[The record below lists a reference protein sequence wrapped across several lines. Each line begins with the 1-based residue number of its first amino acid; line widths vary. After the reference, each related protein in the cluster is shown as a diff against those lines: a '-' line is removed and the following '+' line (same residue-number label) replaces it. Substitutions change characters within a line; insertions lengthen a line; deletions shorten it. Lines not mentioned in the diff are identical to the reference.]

1 MVYFLQE
8 VAKHVYQNHREELP
22 QLNIVFPGKRAR
34 LYFNRYLTQLT
45 DKPVWAPRYYSITEL
60 MQNLSGLMPGD
71 PLSLVFDLYE
81 VYKDITRTAETFDSF
96 YFYAEMLLADF
107 DDIDKYL
114 IDAKDLFRNLAS
126 LKNIDNYFNYLT
138 EKQIEAIRHFW
149 NTFETAHLP
158 ADQQDFLNLWQV
170 LNKIYQQY
178 NTLLTDK
185 GLSYEGQAYRKVAEM
200 LGAGDDSR
208 ISQGKYIF
216 VGFNALNTCEKH
228 LFRFLKRNKEAAFYW
243 DTDEYYMN
251 NRIHEAG
258 YFLRDNVKEFPAPPG
273 FDCKSSLTDK
283 QKSIQLVSVPSNVG
297 QTKIIPSC
305 IDDFP
310 KDPDFGNAAIIL
322 ADENLLVPVL
332 HSLPDDIAE
341 FNVSMGYPF
350 RQTPVYALI
359 ELLLDLQ
366 RGFKNIK
373 GEPAFYHKHVLALIN
388 HQYFIR
394 LYPEELH
401 RLTDLITKGN
411 RFYITEKELNPN
423 EFLKI
428 IFQKTKKITALPD
441 YLLDV
446 LHILLEAR
454 ESGSKDEGSQGMLQK
469 EFIFQVMLY
478 LNRLKDIL
486 QNTKLEFSES
496 TFRRL
501 LRKVLQQISVPFS
514 GEPLTGLQVMGILE
528 TRTLDFENLVI
539 LSMNEG
545 IYPKSGNVP
554 SFIPYN
560 LRYGFGLP
568 TIEHQDAIFAYYFYR
583 LIGRAKNI
591 VLVYNSKA
599 DGMFTGERSRFLH
612 QLFYE
617 SVFTVKEKEYALE
630 VKPVKT
636 KPIRVKKNEAI
647 LSVLEKYQDE
657 DGHYLS
663 PSAINAY
670 IDCPLKFYFR
680 YIAGLKE
687 PDEVKEE
694 IDSAVFGRL
703 LHISMNKLYEPFERR
718 LITGT
723 DFDSILNQQDKIRL
737 AVDEAFSEEY
747 FKSKKSG
754 DSLNFLGRNRII
766 REIITRYVQQ
776 ILQVDKRYA
785 PFQVISLEKKY
796 GITVPVKL
804 NDREAQIRVG
814 GVIDRIDRKE
824 GVTRILDYKTGRDRL
839 DFKGID
845 TLFTAPY
852 KNRNK
857 AVLQTILYGLIYRD
871 IDKSSQVKPAL
882 YLIQQIF
889 SSGFSWDIIV
899 KDNGKKNIPVH
910 AVEPYAEIFYM
921 HLKEVLTDLFD
932 TGSDFIQTEDAETC
946 RQCPYAG
953 ICHK

>member
-8 VAKHVYQNHREELP
+8 VAKHVYENHREELP

-45 DKPVWAPRYYSITEL
+45 DKPVWAPQYYSISEL
-60 MQNLSGLMPGD
+60 MQNLSGMMPGD
-71 PLSLVFDLYE
+71 PLSLVFGLYE
-81 VYKDITRTAETFDSF
+81 VYKEITRTNETFDNF

-149 NTFETAHLP
+149 NTFETANLP
-158 ADQQDFLNLWQV
+158 ADQQEFLNLWQV
-170 LNKIYQQY
+170 LYKIYQQF
-178 NTLLTDK
+178 NALLAEK
-185 GLSYEGQAYRKVAEM
+185 GISYEGQAYRKVAEM
-200 LGAGDDSR
+200 LASGDDSR

-216 VGFNALNTCEKH
+216 VGFNALNTCEKR
-228 LFRFLKRNKEAAFYW
+228 LFRFLKRNNRASFYW
-243 DTDEYYMN
+243 DTDDYYMN
-251 NRIHEAG
+251 NQIHEAG

-273 FDCKSSLTDK
+273 FDCKSNLTGK
-283 QKSIQLVSVPSNVG
+283 QKNIQLVSVPSNIG
-297 QTKIIPSC
+297 QAKIVSAC
-305 IDDFP
+305 IGDFP
-310 KDPDFGNAAIIL
+310 KTPDFGNAAIIL

-332 HSLPDDIAE
+332 HSLPDDITD

-350 RQTPVYALI
+350 RQTPAYSLI

-366 RGFKNIK
+366 RGSKIIK

-401 RLTDLITKGN
+401 RLTDLITKEN
-411 RFYITEKELNPN
+411 RFYITENELGRN
-423 EFLKI
+423 ELLEK
-428 IFQKTKKITALPD
+428 IFQKPDKVTALPD
-441 YLLDV
+441 YLLG
-446 LHILLEAR
+446 ILPILSDTLLNRKE
-454 ESGSKDEGSQGMLQK
+454 EEGAQGLLQN

-514 GEPLTGLQVMGILE
+514 GEPLTGMQVMGILE
-528 TRTLDFENLVI
+528 TRTLDFENLVV

-568 TIEHQDAIFAYYFYR
+568 TVEHQDAIFAYYFYR

-617 SVFTVKEKEYALE
+617 PVFTIKEKEFALE
-630 VKPVKT
+630 VNPLKT
-636 KPIRVKKNEAI
+636 KPIRVKKDEVI
-647 LSVLEKYQDE
+647 LADLKKYQDS
-657 DGHYLS
+657 DRHYLS
-663 PSAINAY
+663 PSAINTY

-680 YIAGLKE
+680 HISGLKE

-694 IDSAVFGRL
+694 IDPAVFGRL
-703 LHISMNKLYEPFERR
+703 LHISMNKLYEPFEGKMITESDFN
-718 LITGT
+718 LI
-723 DFDSILNQQDKIRL
+723 LQQQDNIQM

-747 FKSKKSG
+747 FKLKNAG
-754 DSLNFLGRNRII
+754 NPLNFSGRNRII
-766 REIITRYVQQ
+766 REIINRYVHQ
-776 ILQVDKRYA
+776 ILLVDKGYA
-785 PFQVISLEKKY
+785 PFEVISLEKKY
-796 GITVPVKL
+796 GITVPVKV
-804 NDREAQIRVG
+804 NDREIQIRVG

-824 GVTRILDYKTGRDRL
+824 GITRILDYKTGRDKL

-845 TLFTAPY
+845 ALFTASY

-857 AVLQTILYGLIYRD
+857 AVLQTILYGLIYND
-871 IDKSSQVKPAL
+871 TEKTAHVKPAL

-889 SSGFSWDIIV
+889 SSGFSWDIIE
-899 KDNGKKNIPVH
+899 KDNGKNNVPVQT
-910 AVEPYAEIFYM
+910 VEPYAETFYEY
-921 HLKEVLTDLFD
+921 LKEVLTSLFHPE
-932 TGSDFIQTEDAETC
+932 SDFTQTDDPDVC
-946 RQCPYAG
+946 SQCPYAG